1 MVLVVVAGVMAWV
14 TSNDISDTSRDS
26 LRSAELA
33 LGGAVELAD
42 TTEAIALELQNS
54 IAALSN
60 GMGSAAEAME
70 NSVVLSTN
78 LRTLLDSLSA
88 FVQPALGSTDELQ
101 GDLANAEVSL
111 LEVRGGLLETQT
123 ALNDAEPKV
132 AAAVATLQ
140 FLPNDLR
147 AAQASIQR
155 AIKQLDR
162 QVILWR
168 LVIAIG
174 VIAVLLLAA
183 ALDRMARA
191 LSPATQPVM
200 ESAAVNQP

>member
-1 MVLVVVAGVMAWV
+1 MVLVVVAGAMAWV

-33 LGGAVELAD
+33 LGGAVELAG

-54 IAALSN
+54 IATLSN

-88 FVQPALGSTDELQ
+88 VVQPVLGSTDELQ

-191 LSPATQPVM
+191 LRPATQSVR